1 MLCSE
6 LNKDLWKIT
15 WEFYLNSVVYH
26 GDLGCA
32 HGDHMSK
39 AGGLILKTGPLHG
52 ICGLFFRISVPFCV
66 ILPINS
72 KIVLKIKLFF
82 VFDLV

>member
-1 MLCSE
+1 MLYYVLYSE

-52 ICGLFFRISVPFCV
+52 ILR
-66 ILPINS
+66 L
-72 KIVLKIKLFF
+72 
-82 VFDLV
+82 VFPDIGALLCNITH